1 MPKGVGYN
9 SSPNKLKKRDQL
21 VPGKGSDSPP
31 STKQGKPRNEAAH
44 SVVKA
49 LSRMTGRGDKDIT
62 EVSRKS
68 RQKEGDAKNA
78 ERLKSRSL
86 ATRSKKHK
94 KGKK

>member
-44 SVVKA
+44 SVVKGQGPVPHD
-49 LSRMTGRGDKDIT
+49 R
-62 EVSRKS
+62 
-68 RQKEGDAKNA
+68 
-78 ERLKSRSL
+78 
-86 ATRSKKHK
+86 
-94 KGKK
+94 